1 MRLTVAVVLSVAL
14 VACGKPPSPVA
25 APPAVA
31 EPATPASPVAP
42 PAAPSPVVAAPAPAS
57 PAAAEPT
64 LCEVELS
71 GSVTA
76 AVGASEAPFAFVA
89 IGDCLDPAAKVLGR
103 DFVNKQDGK
112 WFIEVFPPCGT
123 DLTVCASLEPA
134 TAMPNAPGETRRYG
148 KLDRLLHAQGVG
160 EIEFKELAVPLSDG
174 PPRTFDTPFAR

>member
-1 MRLTVAVVLSVAL
+1 MRPLLAAAL
-14 VACGKPPSPVA
+14 CFATLACGKPPSPVA
-25 APPAVA
+25 PSQPPA
-31 EPATPASPVAP
+31 
-42 PAAPSPVVAAPAPAS
+42 PAAPASEVPVAEAASPAVAAPAPAS

-71 GSVTA
+71 GAVTA
-76 AVGASEAPFAFVA
+76 AVGSPDTPFAFVA

-123 DLTVCASLEPA
+123 DLTVCASVEPA
-134 TAMPNAPGETRRYG
+134 AAMPNAPGETRRYG

-160 EIEFKELAVPLSDG
+160 EIEFKELTVPVADG
-174 PPRTFDTPFAR
+174 PPRTFATPFAR